1 VWLHV
6 TSGTLALAF
15 GLAAMVLRKGSRGHV
30 LAGRLY
36 LVAVSIVLISTVP
49 ILPLVAERQEAWVAE
64 YLISID
70 LLVAYLAVSGARRP
84 KARRKTWP
92 DVVIACAGALIGI
105 GFLLESVQDAR
116 LMRMLMDALDAPIN
130 LDTATASFFL
140 AVFGVGIL
148 LMVWEDIYLMR
159 FPNLTRGRYLSTHLG
174 RMAGSYLGLVTAVV
188 VVNLSKPLTDLGA
201 PQWILWLTPALIG
214 TVIITVNVRRVGR
227 LTTFP
232 KS

>member
-1 VWLHV
+1 MWIHV
-6 TSGTLALAF
+6 ASGSLALAF
-15 GLAAMVLRKGSRGHV
+15 GLAAMLLRKGSRRHV

-36 LVAVSIVLISTVP
+36 LVAVSVVLISTVP

-70 LLVAYLAVSGARRP
+70 LLVAYLAASGARRP
-84 KARRKTWP
+84 KVRKKTWP

-116 LMRMLMDALDAPIN
+116 LMRTLMDALNAPID

-140 AVFGVGIL
+140 AVFGIGIL
-148 LMVWEDIYLMR
+148 LMVWEDVYLMR
-159 FPNLTRGRYLSTHLG
+159 SPGLPRGRYLSTHLG

-214 TVIITVNVRRVGR
+214 TVIIIVNVRRVGR

-232 KS
+232 